1 PTTVNGK
8 VDTRALP
15 TPDIT
20 TTGTGRT
27 PNTPTEHTLTHI
39 YRDVLHLDNDTTLTV
54 DDNFFHL
61 GGHSLTA
68 TRLIAR
74 TNAHFASALTL
85 RSVFDAPSIG
95 GLATVLDGA
104 AGGDRTALSDVVVPE
119 MVPASFGQQSL
130 WVIDQLG
137 APKSQY
143 VVPTVLRLTGTLD
156 TSAFTAAVHDVVA
169 RHATLR
175 TLLVERGSALT
186 QRIVPAT
193 ERAPIEIADLRR
205 VGPRSTVE
213 QQVLDHIGT
222 VIDVGFDLATE
233 LPIRV
238 SVLRVDDTEWTVL
251 IAVHHHAID
260 EWSTASLFG
269 DLSIAYSARLAG
281 GSPDWS
287 PLPTSYAQYATWQ
300 RATLGD
306 PTEPSSTLAGHLSYW
321 RDALADAPD
330 ESTLATDHPRPAQ
343 PTHRG
348 GDLSFVLDT
357 DTVDGLRRTA
367 ADLGVSMFM
376 ISQAATAATVSLLG
390 SASDVVIG
398 SPVGGRTEDGLED
411 VVGYFVN
418 TLPLRHR
425 LYPRDTFADLLTRVR
440 QTVLDG
446 FAHQSAPFEG
456 IVREV
461 GITRTTD
468 RTPLFQILLT
478 HIAIDTESDE
488 DYLDLPGIQVEPA
501 GTVSSS
507 TVKTD
512 LELDIEDGPNGIAG
526 SIAYAADLF
535 TSATMERLVEVLKAV
550 MSAIA
555 HAPHSRI
562 VDAPL
567 IPEADRARTARWENG
582 TQQSVDDAT
591 LDSLVHNWIQ
601 ATPDAVAVVDDTGMA
616 LTYRQFDIR
625 IDAMTAVLAGVG
637 VTRGDRVAVMLPR
650 SIDLVVTLH
659 AAVRLGAAYVPID
672 PAYPSERIGHILDD
686 ATPRVTVTDSS
697 ALAAHP
703 GMFADSVVVKDN
715 PTVRARLDSEDVYAV
730 DAVSPCASDTAYVI
744 FTSGTTGRPKGVMVS
759 HEAIVNRLRWM
770 RDDYGITE
778 RDRVLLKTPAVFDV
792 SVWEFFLPFV
802 SGATLIVARDEGH
815 KDADYLTEVIE
826 RHRVTVAHF
835 VPAMLAAFLAAEPA
849 PSRVESLRR
858 VFFSGEALPASAAIA
873 AGELFGRAELHNL
886 YGPTEAA
893 VDVTAH
899 PVSAAELEGR
909 TVVPIGRPV
918 TNTSVRVL
926 DSWLRD
932 CPVGVVG
939 ELYLGGVQ
947 LAGGYIR
954 RSALTAQRFV
964 ADPRTPGLRLY
975 RTGDLV
981 RWNASGA
988 LEYFGRSDDQ
998 VKIRGFRIELDDI
1011 RTVVEA
1017 HPAVSAAV
1025 VIAADRPAGGAFLV
1039 AYHTGGSVDRDALTA
1054 HVAAALPDYMVPTT
1068 FVRLDA
1074 LPTTAN
1080 GKLDRRALPIPEL
1093 PSTGSGRAPS
1103 TDTENA
1109 LAQIFRDV
1117 LSLGRDVTLSVD
1129 DDFFGL
1135 GGDSISSIQVVS
1147 AARRAGLTVTAAE
1160 VFAARTVAALARSV
1174 DHRTRSTAAGPKQVR
1189 RSRVMP
1195 IAAAHLEEPGFDEFT
1210 QSYVF
1215 VTPGEIT
1222 VDAVR
1227 RVMTRVAAHHRVLHA
1242 GIERDDTGAW
1252 FMTIPDTSSA
1262 ADSHIVSET
1271 FAGGWESA
1279 GWTSRVD
1286 SLVTELSR
1294 ELDPHTSVMW
1304 RAVAVTDP
1312 RESTGRLVVVAHHL
1326 VVDGVSWRILED
1338 DLAQAWALESGSTT
1352 DELLGVGTDVTSW
1365 TAALQSRARD
1375 IEIASQLDYWA
1386 TVVDAIVPVITD
1398 RPLDPSRDTVA
1409 TTADIHVTVP
1419 PQITETVLGPLTTA
1433 LSAGVDDILVGA
1445 LAVATGVW
1453 RARRGLGVHRPIVG
1467 LEGHGRDETTVP
1479 GADLSRSVGWFTTWY
1494 PVAADIG
1501 NIDPAAALTDPN
1513 SAADAILR
1521 VKESL
1526 ASVPAHGIGY
1536 GVLRY
1541 LDSSAA
1547 QRLTAS
1553 TVPDLA
1559 FNYLGRFTDSAETAG
1574 SQAFWT
1580 SAPEL
1585 PGIGGHAS
1593 VLSPAAAAIDINV
1606 AAVPGLDGSTVI
1618 EGTWTYAG
1626 QLVTESDA
1634 QELAHLWV
1642 EALTTL
1648 AQYAA
1653 TTDRIRRSP
1662 SDVIASGVTFADIA
1676 GWEARYG
1683 DIADVHPLTPLQ
1695 HGMVF
1700 ESLVG
1705 AESGVDVYVT
1715 QNVVHLTG
1723 TLDPTRLSSALGT
1736 VLETYPNLRAAIT
1749 GLSDGDQVAVV
1760 PAQVSATIDHVDLTT
1775 EDDPAAEAV
1784 RIAAQDR
1791 ATPFVLDRPPL
1802 LRLTA
1807 LTLAP
1812 AEHRVVVTMHHV
1824 LADGWSTPS
1833 LITTLL
1839 EAYRSPDA
1847 PVIPDRAHSDFL
1859 RWLGT
1864 RDTGATT
1871 RAWTDALASVTEPTS
1886 IAPTATT
1893 SSTEFP
1899 EQLVLEEGPD
1909 RTAELFALAR
1919 SQGSTFST
1927 LVQSAWAV
1935 TLNAVTGLPTVTF
1948 GTTVS
1953 GRPAGID
1960 GIENSVGMFVD
1971 TVPTPV
1977 RIGDNPTLIEL
1988 IGRVHGQNTALLDHH
2003 HVGLPDLHRIA
2014 GLPTL
2019 FDTLV
2024 VYENYPIDTG
2034 ADHTGGSLTLTE
2046 VDGRDSTHYP
2056 LTLAV
2061 IPGGESTTFEFSYAA
2076 NVVTA
2081 DVVSRIATIFAR
2093 TLDAFVSRPG
2103 TRVAELDLVPAS
2115 DLDRIARWTSGAEVP
2130 DTGETLSDLISAQ
2143 VTRTPD
2149 SIAVRSD
2156 DGVDTTYG
2164 ELDVR
2169 VQELTRALLQHGV
2182 TRGTRAAVLLPR
2194 SLDLVV
2200 TIVAIVR
2207 AGASYVPID
2216 PDNPTVRVAQIIQ
2229 DATPTVVVT
2238 DLATLDRHHS
2248 AGLSGVG
2255 VVTLDDPLPQAGSH
2269 SVERLCPPSAE
2280 DGAYV
2285 LFTSGTTGRPKG
2297 VVVSHRAAVNLNR
2310 WMQSVF
2316 PIGDGDLVLQKTS
2329 VGFDVSVPEFFWP
2342 LITGGAIRLI
2352 RPGGEKDLDYLAQIL
2367 RDEPI
2372 AYADFVPTALQA
2384 MVEQGFDPDDT
2395 RLRYLA
2401 VGGELFPGPLGRS
2414 LARARARVLNVYGPT
2429 ETTVNITAHRVV
2441 AEEVAEASS
2450 VPIGTPVSNTRA
2462 RVLDA
2467 WLRPVP
2473 IGVTGELYLGG
2484 AQLADGYIGR
2494 PALTSSRF
2502 VPDPFG
2508 APGNRLYRTGDLVQW
2523 NESGALEYLGR
2534 SDDQV
2539 KIRGF
2544 RIELDEVRSTLELH
2558 PGVSGAALAAADHPA
2573 GTRALHAYFTLT
2585 GTGVTGDDLRAFVA
2599 SRLPEYM
2606 VPSTF
2611 TELDRFPT
2619 TPNGKLDRRALPT
2632 PDLAAALSQGS
2643 RDPESV
2649 AEVAVAQLFREVLRT
2664 PEAVDLS
2671 VDEDFFRLG
2680 GDSILAARLVSLARR
2695 QDLPLTIRDVFEKR
2709 TIGELAASMTV
2720 SAPTTEPIPL
2730 VPSSTL
2736 ERLRESGSG
2745 VDSWAYTEVVQA
2757 PAQDLDSLRSSFV
2770 RLVSAT
2776 DALRISVTAAS
2787 RRLWTS
2793 EVRPAE
2799 AVDPAGQFVA
2809 HLSAVD
2815 IDDAAAQ
2822 ALSMIDVGTG
2832 HSAAVVA
2839 WADDTG
2845 VAFVL
2850 AVHSTAADRS
2860 SVHRMARRLIGADD
2874 TEKPSAPLS
2883 PALEAIEND
2892 AQELDVDHV
2901 EAWVVASERPTTEND
2916 SMWVSGGRIDFEID
2930 LDGHVEAAID
2940 GALRQITHGASDNLR
2955 VDLEVDMLTGD
2966 TAAGLP
2972 VGPFTATWPSRARLA
2987 AADVDPREFPLL
2999 RFHNRTGRRAL
3010 RKVEHSDVL
3019 VTRTYGLVASGER
3032 EGVEAEYRCVVR
3044 YRIESTSVAVTVIGM
3059 SDEAVAELRDALSSS
3074 LDRAPVC

>member
-1 PTTVNGK
+1 M
-8 VDTRALP
+8 
-15 TPDIT
+15 
-20 TTGTGRT
+20 
-27 PNTPTEHTLTHI
+27 
-39 YRDVLHLDNDTTLTV
+39 YRDVLHLDHDTLLSI

-61 GGHSLTA
+61 GGHSLSA

-74 TNAHFASALTL
+74 TNAQFASALTL
-85 RSVFDAPSIG
+85 RSVFDAPTIG
-95 GLATVLDGA
+95 GLAAVLDDAAG
-104 AGGDRTALSDVVVPE
+104 AGGDRATLSDVVVPE

-143 VVPTVLRLTGTLD
+143 VVPTVIRLTGSLD
-156 TSAFTAAVHDVVA
+156 TSAFAAAVHDVVA

-175 TLLVERGSALT
+175 TLLVERDNELT
-186 QRIVPAT
+186 QTIVATT
-193 ERAPIEIADLRR
+193 ERASIEIADLRR
-205 VGPRSTVE
+205 VGPRSAVE
-213 QQVLDHIGT
+213 QQVHDHIGT

-238 SVLRVDDTEWTVL
+238 AVLRIDDSEWTVV

-287 PLPTSYAQYATWQ
+287 PLPVTYAQYATWQ

-306 PTEPSSTLAGHLSYW
+306 PMEPSSTLAGHLRYW
-321 RDALADAPD
+321 RDALADAPE

-357 DTVDGLRRTA
+357 DTVDGLRRTST
-367 ADLGVSMFM
+367 DLGVSMFM

-425 LYPRDTFADLLTRVR
+425 LYPRETFAELLTRVR

-456 IVREV
+456 IVREL
-461 GITRTTD
+461 GITRSTD

-488 DYLDLPGIQVEPA
+488 DHLDLPGVQVVPA

-512 LELDIEDGPNGIAG
+512 LELDIEDGPNGITG

-535 TSATMERLVEVLKAV
+535 TVATIERFVDVLTAV
-550 MSAIA
+550 MGAIA
-555 HAPHSRI
+555 HTPHSRI
-562 VDAPL
+562 VDATL
-567 IPEADRARTARWENG
+567 IPEADRARTALWKNG
-582 TQQSVDDAT
+582 IQQSIDGAT
-591 LDSLVHNWIQ
+591 LDSLVRNRIQ
-601 ATPDAVAVVDDTGMA
+601 ATPDAVAVVDDTGTGTGTA

-625 IDAMTAVLAGVG
+625 IDAMTAVLVGMG

-659 AAVRLGAAYVPID
+659 AVVRLGAAYVPID

-686 ATPRVTVTDSS
+686 ATPCVTVSNSS
-697 ALAAHP
+697 APAAHP
-703 GMFADSVVVKDN
+703 DIFVDSVVVIDD
-715 PTVRARLDSEDVYAV
+715 PTVRALLDSEDAHTV
-730 DAVSPCASDTAYVI
+730 DSTSPSASDTAYVI

-759 HEAIVNRLRWM
+759 HQAIVNRLRWM
-770 RDDYGITE
+770 QDDYGITE

-802 SGATLIVARDEGH
+802 SGATLVVARDEGH
-815 KDADYLTEVIE
+815 RDADYLTEVIE

-835 VPAMLAAFLAAEPA
+835 VPAMLAAFLAAEPV
-849 PSRVESLRR
+849 PSRVASLRR

-893 VDVTAH
+893 VDVTSH

-932 CPVGVVG
+932 SPVGVVG

-947 LAGGYIR
+947 LAAGYIR

-964 ADPRTPGLRLY
+964 ADPRDPGLRLY

-988 LEYFGRSDDQ
+988 LEYLGRSDDQ

-1025 VIAADRPAGGAFLV
+1025 VIAADRPGGGAFLV
-1039 AYHTGGSVDRDALTA
+1039 AYHTGGSVDRGELTA

-1080 GKLDRRALPIPEL
+1080 GKLDRRALPSPEM
-1093 PSTGSGRAPS
+1093 PSTGGGRAPS
-1103 TDTENA
+1103 SDTEHA

-1117 LSLGRDVTLSVD
+1117 LSLGRDVALSVD

-1160 VFAARTVAALARSV
+1160 VFAARTVAALARTV
-1174 DHRTRSTAAGPKQVR
+1174 DHRTRSTAAGPRQVR

-1195 IAAAHLEEPGFDEFT
+1195 IAAAHLEEPGFEEFT

-1227 RVMTRVAAHHRVLHA
+1227 RVMTHVAAHHRVLHA

-1252 FMTIPDTSSA
+1252 FMTIPDTSSS
-1262 ADSHIVSET
+1262 ADNQVVSENFT
-1271 FAGGWESA
+1271 GGWESA

-1286 SLVTELSR
+1286 SLVTELSH

-1312 RESTGRLVVVAHHL
+1312 GESTGRLVVVAHHL

-1338 DLAQAWALESGSTT
+1338 DLAQAWALDSGSTT
-1352 DELLGVGTDVTSW
+1352 DELLGVGTDATSW
-1365 TAALQSRARD
+1365 TAALERRAHNID
-1375 IEIASQLDYWA
+1375 IASQLDYWG

-1419 PQITETVLGPLTTA
+1419 AQTTETVLGPLTTA

-1453 RARRGLGVHRPIVG
+1453 RARRGLGTHSPVVG

-1501 NIDPAAALTDPN
+1501 NIDPVAALTDPN
-1513 SAADAILR
+1513 TAADAILR

-1526 ASVPAHGIGY
+1526 ASVPAHGLGY

-1547 QRLTAS
+1547 QRLTGSA
-1553 TVPDLA
+1553 VPDLA

-1574 SQAFWT
+1574 TPAFWR

-1593 VLSPAAAAIDINV
+1593 DLSPAAAAIDINV
-1606 AAVPGLDGSTVI
+1606 AAVPGLDGTTVI
-1618 EGTWTYAG
+1618 DGTWTYAG

-1634 QELAHLWV
+1634 QELADLWV
-1642 EALTTL
+1642 EALATL

-1653 TTDRIRRSP
+1653 TTERIRRSP
-1662 SDVIASGVTFADIA
+1662 SDMIASGVTFADIA
-1676 GWEARYG
+1676 GWEERYG

-1705 AESGVDVYVT
+1705 SESGVDVYVT

-1723 TLDPTRLSSALGT
+1723 TLDPTRLSSALDT
-1736 VLETYPNLRAAIT
+1736 VLETYPNLRAAVT

-1760 PAQVSATIDHVDLTT
+1760 PSRVSATIEHIDLTA
-1775 EDDPAAEAV
+1775 DNDPAAAAV
-1784 RIAAQDR
+1784 RIVEQDR
-1791 ATPFVLDRPPL
+1791 TTPFVLDRPPL

-1807 LTLAP
+1807 LALAP
-1812 AEHRVVVTMHHV
+1812 AEHRVVLTMHHV

-1847 PVIPDRAHSDFL
+1847 PVIPDRAHPAFL
-1859 RWLGT
+1859 RWLAT

-1871 RAWTDALASVTEPTS
+1871 RAWTDALVSVTEPTLV
-1886 IAPTATT
+1886 APTATG
-1893 SSTEFP
+1893 SATEFP
-1899 EQLVLEEGPD
+1899 EQLVLEEGPA

-1919 SQGSTFST
+1919 SQGSTLST

-1935 TLNAVTGLPTVTF
+1935 TLNAVTGLSTVSF

-1960 GIENSVGMFVD
+1960 GIEHSVGMFVD

-1988 IGRVHGQNTALLDHH
+1988 MGRVHRQNTALLDHH

-2024 VYENYPIDTG
+2024 VYENYPIDTDTG
-2034 ADHTGGSLTLTE
+2034 AADTGRGLTMTE

-2061 IPGGESTTFEFSYAA
+2061 IPGRESTTFEFSYAA
-2076 NVVTA
+2076 GVVTA
-2081 DVVSRIATIFAR
+2081 DTVSRIATIFTR

-2103 TRVAELDLVPAS
+2103 TRVAELDLVPAF
-2115 DLDRIARWTSGAEVP
+2115 DRDRIARWASGAEVP

-2143 VTRTPD
+2143 ITRTPD
-2149 SIAVRSD
+2149 SIAVRKD
-2156 DGVDTTYG
+2156 DGVDTTYR

-2207 AGASYVPID
+2207 AGAAYVPID
-2216 PDNPTVRVAQIIQ
+2216 PDNPTVRVAQIVE

-2238 DLATLDRHHS
+2238 DLATLDRHQS
-2248 AGLSGVG
+2248 AGLSDIG
-2255 VVTLDDPLPQAGSH
+2255 VVTLDDPLPQTGSH
-2269 SVERLCPPSAE
+2269 SVERPCPPSPE
-2280 DGAYV
+2280 DAAYV

-2329 VGFDVSVPEFFWP
+2329 IGFDVSVPEFFWP

-2352 RPGGEKDLDYLAQIL
+2352 RPGGEKDLDYLAQVL

-2372 AYADFVPTALQA
+2372 AYADFVPTALLA

-2401 VGGELFPGPLGRS
+2401 VGGELFPGPLGRT
-2414 LARARARVLNVYGPT
+2414 LARARALVLNVYGPT
-2429 ETTVNITAHRVV
+2429 ETTVNITAHRII

-2450 VPIGTPVSNTRA
+2450 VPIGTPVSNTVA

-2484 AQLADGYIGR
+2484 AQLADGYVGR

-2558 PGVSGAALAAADHPA
+2558 PEVSGAALAAADHPA
-2573 GTRALHAYFTLT
+2573 GGRALHAYFTLT
-2585 GTGVTGDDLRAFVA
+2585 GTGVTAEDLRAFVA

-2632 PDLAAALSQGS
+2632 PDFAAARSQGG
-2643 RDPESV
+2643 RNPESV
-2649 AEVAVAQLFREVLRT
+2649 AEVAVAQLFRDVLRT
-2664 PEAVDLS
+2664 PNTVDLS

-2695 QDLPLTIRDVFEKR
+2695 QDLPVTIRDVFEKR
-2709 TIGELAASMTV
+2709 TIGELAESVTLA
-2720 SAPTTEPIPL
+2720 APTVEAIPL
-2730 VPSSTL
+2730 LPSSTL

-2745 VDSWAYTEVVQA
+2745 VDSWVYTEVVQA
-2757 PAQDLDSLRSSFV
+2757 PAQDLDSLRSAFL

-2793 EVRPAE
+2793 EVRPAA
-2799 AVDPAGQFVA
+2799 AVDPARQFVA
-2809 HLSAVD
+2809 HTSAVD

-2822 ALSMIDVGTG
+2822 SLSMIDVGTG

-2839 WADDTG
+2839 WVDGTG

-2860 SVHRMARRLIGADD
+2860 SVHRMARVLMGADD
-2874 TEKPSAPLS
+2874 TEKTSSLA

-2892 AQELDVDHV
+2892 GQELDADRV
-2901 EAWVVASERPTTEND
+2901 ATWVAATDNPTSQSD
-2916 SMWVSGGRIDFEID
+2916 SMWAPGRRIDFEIG
-2930 LDGHVEAAID
+2930 LDEDVEAAID
-2940 GALRQITHGASDNLR
+2940 LALRGITSGGSDDLR
-2955 VDLEVDMLTGD
+2955 VDLEVDMLTRG
-2966 TAAGLP
+2966 TAAGIPL
-2972 VGPFTATWPSRARLA
+2972 GPFTATWPSRARLA
-2987 AADVDPREFPLL
+2987 AAHVEPKEFSLL
-2999 RFHNRTGRRAL
+2999 RFHNRTGRKAL
-3010 RKVEHSDVL
+3010 RRMDRSDVL
-3019 VTRTYGLVASGER
+3019 VTRTYGLVASGEL
-3032 EGVEAEYRCVVR
+3032 EGIEAEYRCVVR
-3044 YRIESTSVAVTVIGM
+3044 YRIESASVAVTVIGM
-3059 SDEAVAELRDALSSS
+3059 SDNAVDELRDALSSS
-3074 LDRAPVC
+3074 LDRASVG